1 MATGVSGYFDI
12 TATKNIT
19 VRVKYAETYDISS
32 NKTTALNITLLVSS
46 SNYYG
51 HTYYIDGPLSVDG
64 TVVKEFSSSS
74 GENSVRIAAQNTFYE
89 VGGGPWTPSAISHNA
104 DGSKSVKISIAI
116 KGYTTGGNGA
126 NGWSASGEKTIA
138 LTTIPRA
145 STVTATDA
153 NVGAVSA
160 ITVNRK
166 ATSYTHSIA
175 YKFGSLSGYIDADG
189 NTVSSEKKLTATSIG
204 FSIPTSW
211 YDQLTGAAQ
220 ATCTLTC
227 KTYSGST
234 QIGDTQT
241 TTFTVTASQ
250 SASAPSVSGTVKDT
264 NSTTKTLTGSNAK
277 LVRYYSTATCTITA
291 TAKNSA
297 TITEKYINGTL
308 VEDDSLVIENVEAS
322 EFVFMAKD
330 SRGYSA
336 QTKVTPTV
344 IPYIKLTVNAT
355 CERSD
360 PTSGKATL
368 KISGNYFNGSFG
380 SEDNTL
386 TLQYKIN
393 SGSYKTVTPTLKDN
407 TYSITVSL
415 TGLDYDSSHTIKVK
429 STDKLAT
436 VYKSVTVKKGIPIA
450 DWGESDFAFHVP
462 ISMNGFAIQDLPNP
476 ENNGDAV
483 PLSYVLR
490 NISNSSTATMDVG
503 DTFELKESIIGKA
516 PVFATFAYGQCMGR
530 VSGSG
535 SSRTIAFHTVTTT
548 TSGLYI
554 IYAYF
559 GVSTDG
565 KTLALKSTMRATL
578 KASGITV
585 EEDKSFLFGEV
596 KVIA

>member
-19 VRVKYAETYDISS
+19 VRVKYTETYDVSS
-32 NKTTALNITLLVSS
+32 NKTTALNISLLVSS

-51 HTYYIDGPLSVDG
+51 HTYYIDGPLSVAG
-64 TVVKEFSSSS
+64 TTVKDFSSAS
-74 GENSVRIAAQNTFYE
+74 GENSVRINAQNTFYE

-104 DGSKSVKISIAI
+104 DGSKSVKIAIAI
-116 KGYTTGGNGA
+116 KGYTSSGNGA
-126 NGWSASGEKTIA
+126 NGWSATGEKTIA

-145 STVTATDA
+145 STINATDA
-153 NVGAVSA
+153 NIGAVST

-189 NTVSSEKKLTATSIG
+189 NTVTAETKLTATSIG

-241 TTFTVTASQ
+241 ATFTVTASQ

-264 NSTTKTLTGSNAK
+264 NSTTKALTGSTAK

-291 TAKNSA
+291 EAKNSA

-308 VEDDSLVIENVEAS
+308 VEDDSLVIENVEAT

-336 QTKVTPTV
+336 QAKVTPTV
-344 IPYIKLTVNAT
+344 IPYVKLTVNAT
-355 CERSD
+355 CERDD

-368 KISGNYFNGSFG
+368 KISGNYFNDSFG
-380 SEDNTL
+380 SKSNAL
-386 TLQYKIN
+386 TLQYKID
-393 SGSYKTVTPTLKDN
+393 SGSYKTVTPTIDGN
-407 TYSITVSL
+407 TYSITVNL
-415 TGLDYDSSHTIKVK
+415 TGLDYDSSHTVKVK
-429 STDKLAT
+429 SADKLAT
-436 VYKSVTVKKGIPIA
+436 VYRSVTVKKGIPIA
-450 DWGESDFAFHVP
+450 DWGETDFAFHVP
-462 ISMNGFAIQDLPNP
+462 IGMNGNTIQDLANP
-476 ENNGDAV
+476 ENNSDAV

-490 NISNSSTATMDVG
+490 NISSSSTTTMAVG
-503 DTFELKESIIGKA
+503 DTFTLKESIIGKT
-516 PVFATFAYGQCMGR
+516 PVFATLAYGQTMGR
-530 VSGSG
+530 VSGS
-535 SSRTIAFHTVTTT
+535 SSNRTIFFSTITSTTN
-548 TSGLYI
+548 GLYI
-554 IYAYF
+554 VYATF
-559 GVSTDG
+559 SVSSDG
-565 KTLALKSTMRATL
+565 LTLTLSSTTRVTL
-578 KASGITV
+578 KASGVTV
-585 EEDKSFLFGEV
+585 ETDKSFLFGEV

>member
-1 MATGVSGYFDI
+1 MATGISGYFDI

-19 VRVKYAETYDISS
+19 VRVKYEETYDISS

-64 TVVKEFSSSS
+64 TTVKDFSSSS
-74 GENSVRIAAQNTFYE
+74 GENSVRINAQNTFYE

-104 DGSKSVKISIAI
+104 DGSKSVKIAIAI
-116 KGYTTGGNGA
+116 KGYTTSGNGA
-126 NGWSASGEKTIA
+126 NGWSASGEKTID

-145 STVTATDA
+145 STIGATDA
-153 NVGAVSA
+153 NIGAVSS
-160 ITVNRK
+160 ITINRK
-166 ATSYTHSIA
+166 STSYTHSIA

-189 NTVSSEKKLTATSIG
+189 NLVSSEQKLTATSIAL
-204 FSIPTSW
+204 SIPTSW

-220 ATCTLTC
+220 GTCTLTC

-241 TTFTVTASQ
+241 ATFTVTASQ

-264 NSTTKTLTGSNAK
+264 NSTTKTLTGSASK

-308 VEDDSLVIENVEAS
+308 VEDDELVIENVEAS
-322 EFVFMAKD
+322 EFIFMAKD

-336 QTKVTPTV
+336 QAKVTPTV
-344 IPYIKLTVNAT
+344 IPYVKLTVNAT
-355 CERSD
+355 CDRDD

-368 KISGNYFNGSFG
+368 KISGNYFNDSFG
-380 SEDNTL
+380 SKDNAL
-386 TLQYKIN
+386 TLQYKID
-393 SGSYKTVTPTLKDN
+393 SGSYTIVTPTIKDN
-407 TYSITVSL
+407 SYSITVAL
-415 TGLDYDSSHTIKVK
+415 TGLDYDSSHTVKVK
-429 STDKLAT
+429 SADKLAT
-436 VYKSVTVKKGIPIA
+436 VYRSVTVKKGIPIA
-450 DWGESDFAFHVP
+450 DWGEADFAFHVP
-462 ISMNGFAIQDLPNP
+462 ISMNSFAIQDLPNP

-490 NISNSSTATMDVG
+490 NISSTSTATMAVG
-503 DTFELKESIIGKA
+503 DTFELKESIIGKT
-516 PVFATFAYGQCMGR
+516 PVFATLAYGQCMGR
-530 VSGSG
+530 VSGS
-535 SSRTIAFHTVTTT
+535 SSNRTIFFHTVTTT

-554 IYAYF
+554 VFAYF

-565 KTLALKSTMRATL
+565 KTLTLNSTTRIKLT
-578 KASGITV
+578 ASGNTV
-585 EEDKSFLFGEV
+585 ETDNSFLFGEV

>member
-51 HTYYIDGPLSVDG
+51 HTYYINGPLSVDG
-64 TVVKEFSSSS
+64 TTIKEFSSSS

-116 KGYTTGGNGA
+116 KGYTTSGNGA
-126 NGWSASGEKTIA
+126 NGWSASGEKTIT

-166 ATSYTHSIA
+166 STSYTHSIA

-189 NTVSSEKKLTATSIG
+189 NTVTNETKLTSTSIG

-241 TTFTVTASQ
+241 ATFTVTAAQ

-264 NSTTKTLTGSNAK
+264 NSTTKALTGSNAK

-308 VEDDSLVIENVEAS
+308 VEDDSLVIENVEAT

-336 QTKVTPTV
+336 QAKVTPTV
-344 IPYIKLTVNAT
+344 IPYVKLTVNAT
-355 CERSD
+355 CDRDD

-368 KISGNYFNGSFG
+368 KISGNYFNDSFG
-380 SEDNTL
+380 SKDNTL
-386 TLQYKIN
+386 TLQYKID
-393 SGSYKTVTPTLKDN
+393 SGSYKTVTPTIDGN
-407 TYSITVSL
+407 AYSINVNL
-415 TGLDYDSSHTIKVK
+415 TGLDYDSSHTVKVK
-429 STDKLAT
+429 SADNLAT

-462 ISMNGFAIQDLPNP
+462 ISMNSYAIQDLPIP

-490 NISNSSTATMDVG
+490 NISSSSTATMDVG
-503 DTFELKESIIGKA
+503 DTFELKESIIGKT
-516 PVFATFAYGQCMGR
+516 PVFATLAYGQVMGR
-530 VSGSG
+530 VSGS
-535 SSRTIAFHTVTTT
+535 SSNRTIFFSTITST

-554 IYAYF
+554 VYAMF
-559 GVSTDG
+559 SVSSDG
-565 KTLALKSTMRATL
+565 LTLTLSSTTRVTL
-578 KASGITV
+578 KASGVTV
-585 EEDKSFLFGEV
+585 ETDKSFLFGEV